1 MDSFWQAVTEHNW
14 EQPEVKIEFR
24 LYYDKHGNVICY
36 SMEDLP
42 GNYIAIDRVTFEQTR
57 FDIKV
62 KDGKIIKVS
71 NPASWK
77 LFPASTETM
86 HRCHPDDVCIVVSK
100 DYETPHYWEVKTTH
114 DAD

>member
-1 MDSFWQAVTEHNW
+1 MDSFWQAVAEHNW
-14 EQPEVKIEFR
+14 EQPQAKLEFR
-24 LYYDKHGNVICY
+24 LYYDEHGNVVSY

-42 GNYIAIDRVTFEQTR
+42 GNYIVIDRITFDQTR

-77 LFPASTETM
+77 LFLTDNETV
-86 HRCHPDDVCIVVSK
+86 HRCHPDNVCIIVPA
-100 DYETPHYWEVKTTH
+100 DYQTPQYWEVKTTH
-114 DAD
+114 EAD

>member
-24 LYYDKHGNVICY
+24 LYYDEHGNVISY

-62 KDGKIIKVS
+62 KDILAGLEQSSEI
-71 NPASWK
+71 
-77 LFPASTETM
+77 
-86 HRCHPDDVCIVVSK
+86 DDLV
-100 DYETPHYWEVKTTH
+100 E
-114 DAD
+114 A